1 MTRLAGK
8 VALVTGAA
16 SGIGK
21 ATAALFASEGA
32 RVVAADIQPVDAIE
46 GVARAVS
53 LDVRS
58 DGDWRAAILAATDA
72 FGRLDILVNCAGV
85 NADPAAPGV
94 DQSVEDLPLDNLR
107 AILAINLE
115 GTILGCRHA
124 VTAIRAGGGGAIVN
138 VSSIAALKGWPV
150 RGSYAI
156 SKAGVLQYTKSL
168 AVRCA
173 RAGWNIRCNAVLPGP
188 IRTPMLVPT
197 SGPALEGGDGRAGTD
212 HVPMRR
218 YGEPDEVAWPILF
231 LASDDAS
238 YVTGTGLVVDG
249 GITASGGP
257 SLVPGIT
264 NG

>member
-1 MTRLAGK
+1 MTRLEGK

-16 SGIGK
+16 SGIGQ
-21 ATAALFASEGA
+21 ATAALFAREGA
-32 RVVAADIQPVDAIE
+32 HVVAADIQPASAIE

-58 DGDWRAAILAATDA
+58 DGDWRAAIAEAKHA
-72 FGRLDILVNCAGV
+72 HGRLDILVNCAGV

-94 DQSVEDLPLDNLR
+94 DQAVEDLALDNLR

-124 VTAIRAGGGGAIVN
+124 VKAMRAGGGGAIVS

-188 IRTPMLVPT
+188 IRTPMLVPV
-197 SGPALEGGDGRAGTD
+197 SGPALQGGDGRAGTG
-212 HVPMRR
+212 HVPLDR
-218 YGEPDEVAWPILF
+218 YGEPQEVAWPILY

-249 GITASGGP
+249 GITAA
-257 SLVPGIT
+257 
-264 NG
+264 